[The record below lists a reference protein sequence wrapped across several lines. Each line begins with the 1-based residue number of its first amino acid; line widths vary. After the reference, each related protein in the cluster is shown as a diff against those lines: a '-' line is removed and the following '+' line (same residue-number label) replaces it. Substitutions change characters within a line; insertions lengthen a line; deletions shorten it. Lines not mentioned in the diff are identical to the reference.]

1 MSRASDTRWLYRIE
15 DGSFRFN
22 RHANRERSMD
32 YLRRLA
38 ARVWTREA
46 PNRTLP
52 SILSIDGGVSW
63 CQGYSK
69 IRLCRGHRNILVLL
83 HELTHALGPCVH
95 GPRFV
100 KLYFR
105 LLNQYAGY
113 ARPFLQGVAAGR
125 GITV

>member
-15 DGSFRFN
+15 DHSFRFN
-22 RHANRERSMD
+22 KYANTERSIE
-32 YLRRLA
+32 YLRRFA
-38 ARVWTREA
+38 NRVWRSVGSSRQVPTI
-46 PNRTLP
+46 RT
-52 SILSIDGGVSW
+52 IGGGVSW
-63 CQGYSK
+63 CQGYSE

-105 LLNQYAGY
+105 LLNEHAGY
-113 ARPFLQGVAAGR
+113 SRFFLQGVAAGR